1 MRRFFGVVGNLL
13 CVALVAACAF
23 FLFAVLHSPMLKEG
37 ESHIFYL
44 GESSSAPAVSAN
56 SPLAKL
62 FLGDVKGESAVYS
75 GDRYAEFSQKFDAK
89 LLFTEQVEGATSY
102 YLYSPALGGGVFLKG
117 EKVNLQI
124 AVGGGQTVVGTPLIF
139 GSW

>member
-37 ESHIFYL
+37 ESHTFYL

-62 FLGDVKGESAVYS
+62 ESAVYR
-75 GDRYAEFSQKFDAK
+75 GDRYTEFSQKFGAK
-89 LLFTEQVEGATSY
+89 LLFTEQVDGATSY
-102 YLYSPALGGGVFLKG
+102 YLYSPALGGGVSLKG